1 MNGDLLVLENR
12 IQIFGRNS
20 ASEMSADKDRVKNVI
35 DFVGGFSR
43 IPIEFRVQ
51 YICVDT
57 IAAAGSETSKGSVIT
72 NEKMRRSFMRIRITM
87 RHAPR

>member
-1 MNGDLLVLENR
+1 
-12 IQIFGRNS
+12 
-20 ASEMSADKDRVKNVI
+20 MSRAGSRERRVI